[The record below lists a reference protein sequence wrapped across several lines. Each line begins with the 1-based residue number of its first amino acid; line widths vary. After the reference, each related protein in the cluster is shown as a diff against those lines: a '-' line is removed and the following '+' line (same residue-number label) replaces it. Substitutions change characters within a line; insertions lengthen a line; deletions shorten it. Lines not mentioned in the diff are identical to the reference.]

1 MRVLAALLLLLLF
14 TQCDSPQKTP
24 EVPKEEN
31 TPKFV
36 TAPRF
41 NADSAYAYV
50 KAQVDFGPR
59 VPNSAEHRACGDFL
73 VQKLES
79 FGLEVLVQ
87 ELEATAF
94 NGTKLSGRN
103 IMAQLNPSAKK
114 RILLAAHWDTRP
126 FADQDNERVNEPILG
141 ANDGGSGVGVL
152 LEIARVIQSASK
164 KPNVGVDIMLF
175 DLEDYGNG
183 GTPNSYCLGSQY
195 WSNNKMPE
203 GYKAFYGILLD
214 MVGAQGAKFY
224 REGHSDQFAPSVV
237 NKVWMTAER
246 LGYGATFV
254 NQKVTTIVDDHYY
267 VNTMG
272 STPMIDI
279 IQYDPTTNGYFGS
292 YWHTHDDDMDII
304 DKLTLSQVGETVLA
318 VLYNE

>member
-1 MRVLAALLLLLLF
+1 MRIFAALLLILF
-14 TQCDSPQKTP
+14 LTQCDSPEKSSEIPEDKTP
-24 EVPKEEN
+24 
-31 TPKFV
+31 PKFV

-41 NADSAYAYV
+41 SADSAYAYV

-59 VPNSAEHRACGDFL
+59 VPNSAEHQACGDL
-73 VQKLES
+73 LIKKLGS
-79 FGLEVLVQ
+79 FGLNVLVQ
-87 ELEATAF
+87 EVEALAF
-94 NGTKLSGRN
+94 DGTELSGRN
-103 IMAQLNPSAKK
+103 IMAQFNPSVKK
-114 RILLAAHWDTRP
+114 RVLLAAHWDTRP
-126 FADQDNERVNEPILG
+126 FADQDEERVNEPILG

-152 LEIARVIQSASK
+152 LEIARVLQSASR

-195 WSNNKMPE
+195 WSKNKMPE

-214 MVGAQGAKFY
+214 MVGAKGAKFY

-237 NKVWMTAER
+237 NNVWMTAER

-254 NQKVTTIVDDHYY
+254 NQKSSSIIDDHYY
-267 VNTMG
+267 V
-272 STPMIDI
+272 STQAGIPMIDI
-279 IQYDPTTNGYFGS
+279 IQHDPQTNTYFGS
-292 YWHTHDDDMDII
+292 YWHTHEDDLGII
-304 DKLTLSQVGETVLA
+304 DKLTLAQVGETVLA